1 MKDIIF
7 STATALA
14 SAIREKQV
22 SAMEVL
28 EAHLAHIAKHNPL
41 LNAIVTLDAEGARQR
56 AQAADTALARGVTW
70 GPLHGVPLTLKDG
83 HGV

>member
-7 STATALA
+7 LTATALA

-41 LNAIVTLDAEGARQR
+41 LNAIVTLDAEGAV
-56 AQAADTALARGVTW
+56 GVRRLPIPHSHVVKY
-70 GPLHGVPLTLKDG
+70 GGRYMGCH
-83 HGV
+83 

>member
-14 SAIREKQV
+14 SAIRQKHV

-28 EAHLAHIAKHNPL
+28 EAHLAHIAKYNPPL
-41 LNAIVTLDAEGARQR
+41 L
-56 AQAADTALARGVTW
+56 DTS
-70 GPLHGVPLTLKDG
+70 LKIYT
-83 HGV
+83 